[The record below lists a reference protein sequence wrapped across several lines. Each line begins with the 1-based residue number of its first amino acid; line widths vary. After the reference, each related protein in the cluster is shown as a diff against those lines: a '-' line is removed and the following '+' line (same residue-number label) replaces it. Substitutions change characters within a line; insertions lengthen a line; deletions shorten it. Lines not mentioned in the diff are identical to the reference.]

1 MIFTKSFGPLIFEC
15 RLPKET
21 SLSIWGTFTM
31 FPIPPSSTTLV
42 TEFFEERGKMDFPH
56 FLVFYLARWFHMLL
70 NPHQLPKQTIW
81 YAWNYFGVPPY
92 MCTGVTLVTEN
103 PFTGRKAQKC
113 PNVLK
118 EHNNNVKHSAKLV
131 IPIFNPLHHTRDFF
145 ASSRGPND
153 YFGPRQPF
161 WKSFLNFAY
170 FEMAKNPSKSGKRI
184 KLKSIPSFL
193 GDV

>member
-1 MIFTKSFGPLIFEC
+1 MSTCCCCWSPSWRSCFGQRDREPTRSLCFGHLLTSHSCCCCPWSCCCCYLLGCDDLQFFCKKSFGPLIFEC

-118 EHNNNVKHSAKLV
+118 EH
-131 IPIFNPLHHTRDFF
+131 
-145 ASSRGPND
+145 
-153 YFGPRQPF
+153 
-161 WKSFLNFAY
+161 
-170 FEMAKNPSKSGKRI
+170 
-184 KLKSIPSFL
+184 
-193 GDV
+193 

>member
-1 MIFTKSFGPLIFEC
+1 MIQCFPIIYIIGGVYVVKMGQIKDMDHLTSEWPGVGCDDLQFFCKKSFGPLIFEC

-118 EHNNNVKHSAKLV
+118 EH
-131 IPIFNPLHHTRDFF
+131 
-145 ASSRGPND
+145 
-153 YFGPRQPF
+153 
-161 WKSFLNFAY
+161 
-170 FEMAKNPSKSGKRI
+170 
-184 KLKSIPSFL
+184 
-193 GDV
+193 

>member
-1 MIFTKSFGPLIFEC
+1 MGGGDVTHQQIIPPQLGCDDLQFFCKKSFGPLIFEC

-118 EHNNNVKHSAKLV
+118 EH
-131 IPIFNPLHHTRDFF
+131 
-145 ASSRGPND
+145 
-153 YFGPRQPF
+153 Q
-161 WKSFLNFAY
+161 
-170 FEMAKNPSKSGKRI
+170 
-184 KLKSIPSFL
+184 
-193 GDV
+193 

>member
-1 MIFTKSFGPLIFEC
+1 MIFTKSFGSLIFEC

-118 EHNNNVKHSAKLV
+118 EH
-131 IPIFNPLHHTRDFF
+131 
-145 ASSRGPND
+145 
-153 YFGPRQPF
+153 
-161 WKSFLNFAY
+161 
-170 FEMAKNPSKSGKRI
+170 
-184 KLKSIPSFL
+184 
-193 GDV
+193 

>member
-1 MIFTKSFGPLIFEC
+1 MTMYSSPPTLSSYTERSWLGCDDLQFFCKKSFGPLIFEC

-118 EHNNNVKHSAKLV
+118 EH
-131 IPIFNPLHHTRDFF
+131 
-145 ASSRGPND
+145 
-153 YFGPRQPF
+153 
-161 WKSFLNFAY
+161 
-170 FEMAKNPSKSGKRI
+170 
-184 KLKSIPSFL
+184 
-193 GDV
+193 

>member
-1 MIFTKSFGPLIFEC
+1 MITLAHASLLTLRKKDIFHKKLTMFQFLGDIISQSPKSQPCSLPRLDLSTCQLGCDDLQFFCKKSFGPLIFEC

-118 EHNNNVKHSAKLV
+118 EH
-131 IPIFNPLHHTRDFF
+131 
-145 ASSRGPND
+145 
-153 YFGPRQPF
+153 
-161 WKSFLNFAY
+161 
-170 FEMAKNPSKSGKRI
+170 
-184 KLKSIPSFL
+184 
-193 GDV
+193 